1 MTSMANSKSP
11 LRRLAVVAI
20 SLEIL
25 LAIGAIGGGIALMAG
40 PDGEVLPLPISVLK
54 GSPFRNYLAPGVI
67 LFTILG
73 LGPLGAA
80 ILAWRR
86 HPLAPFLAVAVGG
99 ALLVWI
105 AVEIAI
111 VGYSNQPA
119 LQAFYLALGIV
130 IMLVG
135 IAWLLRTGI
144 PYLRRPSARGE
155 N

>member
-1 MTSMANSKSP
+1 MRKSSP
-11 LRRLAVVAI
+11 SRGRLAAAAVG
-20 SLEIL
+20 LEL
-25 LAIGAIGGGIALMAG
+25 FLALGAIGGGIALMAG
-40 PDGEVLPLPISVLK
+40 TNGEILPLPISALK
-54 GSPFRNYLAPGVI
+54 GSPFANYFAPGAI

-86 HPLAPFLAVAVGG
+86 HPVAPFMTVTVGG

-111 VGYSNQPA
+111 VGYSNEPP
-119 LQAFYLALGIV
+119 LQAFYLVLGVV
-130 IMLVG
+130 ITLVG

-144 PYLRRPSARGE
+144 P
-155 N
+155 

>member
-67 LFTILG
+67 LSRSWD
-73 LGPLGAA
+73 
-80 ILAWRR
+80 LARW
-86 HPLAPFLAVAVGG
+86 A
-99 ALLVWI
+99 
-105 AVEIAI
+105 
-111 VGYSNQPA
+111 
-119 LQAFYLALGIV
+119 
-130 IMLVG
+130 
-135 IAWLLRTGI
+135 
-144 PYLRRPSARGE
+144 RPSLLGVGTR
-155 N
+155 

>member
-1 MTSMANSKSP
+1 
-11 LRRLAVVAI
+11 
-20 SLEIL
+20 
-25 LAIGAIGGGIALMAG
+25 
-40 PDGEVLPLPISVLK
+40 
-54 GSPFRNYLAPGVI
+54 
-67 LFTILG
+67 
-73 LGPLGAA
+73 
-80 ILAWRR
+80 
-86 HPLAPFLAVAVGG
+86 
-99 ALLVWI
+99 LLVWI

-111 VGYSNQPA
+111 VGYSNQPP